1 MNLQINC
8 TRDGIKTYP
17 MHKHHNYEIML
28 YLQGTGHLRTQNTDY
43 PFSPGSI
50 IIVPPGIEHGST
62 SKNGFK
68 NISVS
73 GNFEN
78 LLRLEKTVTLFDNKQ
93 NEGKMLATM
102 IYDNRHKSN
111 DYVSKLCTAYIYF
124 IMQHISVTNNLDA
137 AVNRIICEIENNFYD
152 YDINLSQLL
161 QTSGYAVDYIRS
173 HFKKV
178 TGKTPNSFLKN
189 IRIKH
194 AAFLID
200 IYTNTLSLQ
209 QIAEQCGYA
218 DYVYFSKT
226 FKAVLGVSP
235 KEYKNTVSNLKV
247 THKYL
252 IH

>member
-8 TRDGIKTYP
+8 TQDGINTYP
-17 MHKHHNYEIML
+17 MHKHNNYEIML
-28 YLQGTGHLRTQNTDY
+28 YLQGTGYLRTQNTDH

-50 IIVPPGIEHGST
+50 IIVPPGMEHGST

-78 LLRLEKTVTLFDNKQ
+78 LLHFEDIVTLFDNEQ
-93 NEGKMLATM
+93 NEGKMLATI
-102 IYDNRHKSN
+102 IYNNRNRKN
-111 DYVSKLCTAYIYF
+111 DYVSKLCTAYIHF
-124 IMQHISVTNNLDA
+124 ILQYISTIDNMSVS
-137 AVNRIICEIENNFYD
+137 VHKMISEIENNFYD
-152 YDINLSQLL
+152 HNIDLHNLL
-161 QTSGYAVDYIRS
+161 QNSGYTQDYIRS
-173 HFKKV
+173 HFKKI
-178 TGKTPNSFLKN
+178 TGKTPTAFLTD

-200 IYTNTLSLQ
+200 IYANTLSLH

-226 FKAVLGVSP
+226 FKSILGVSP
-235 KEYKNTVSNLKV
+235 KEYKNTILNLKV
-247 THKYL
+247 T
-252 IH
+252 

>member
-8 TRDGIKTYP
+8 TQDGIKTYP
-17 MHKHHNYEIML
+17 MHKHNNYEIML
-28 YLQGTGHLRTQNTDY
+28 YLQGEGYLRTTHADY

-78 LLRLEKTVTLFDNKQ
+78 FLRFEETVTLFDNKQ

-102 IYDNRHKSN
+102 IYDNRHKNN
-111 DYVSKLCTAYIYF
+111 DYVSKLCTAYIHF
-124 IMQHISVTNNLDA
+124 IIQYISVTDNLGA
-137 AVNRIICEIENNFYD
+137 AVNRIICEIENNFCD
-152 YDINLSQLL
+152 YDINLCHLL
-161 QTSGYAVDYIRS
+161 QKSGYAVDYIRT

-178 TGKTPNSFLKN
+178 TGKTPNGFLTD

-194 AAFLID
+194 AAFLIE
-200 IYTNTLSLQ
+200 IYANTLSLQ

-226 FKAVLGVSP
+226 FKSILGVSP
-235 KEYKNTVSNLKV
+235 KEYKNTVSS
-247 THKYL
+247 
-252 IH
+252 

>member
-8 TRDGIKTYP
+8 TQDGIKTYP
-17 MHKHHNYEIML
+17 MHKHNNYEIML
-28 YLQGTGHLRTQNTDY
+28 YLQGEGYLRTTHADY

-78 LLRLEKTVTLFDNKQ
+78 FLRFEETVTLFDNKQ

-102 IYDNRHKSN
+102 IYDNRHKNN
-111 DYVSKLCTAYIYF
+111 DYVSKLCTAYIHF
-124 IMQHISVTNNLDA
+124 IIQYISVTDNLGA
-137 AVNRIICEIENNFYD
+137 AVNRIICEIENNFCD
-152 YDINLSQLL
+152 YDINLCHLL
-161 QTSGYAVDYIRS
+161 QKSGYAEDYIRT
-173 HFKKV
+173 HFKKL

-200 IYTNTLSLQ
+200 VYTNTLSLQ
-209 QIAEQCGYA
+209 QIAEQCGYT

-226 FKAVLGVSP
+226 FKSILGVSP
-235 KEYKNTVSNLKV
+235 KEYKNTGSSLKV
-247 THKYL
+247 T
-252 IH
+252 